1 MILYIGNKLSKY
13 GNTPTSVETLG
24 ELLVNDIDIITVSDK
39 NNKLHRLFDML
50 FHIIKYKHKIDYI
63 LIDTYSTSN
72 FYYALL
78 SSMLSKYVNIPYIPI
93 LHGGS
98 LEDRLKYSKRMSKFI
113 FDNAYLNVSP
123 SNYLKHIFQKYGYD
137 TLYIPNN
144 LEIDIYPYLKRE
156 VFKPKLLYVR
166 AFSEVYNPSM
176 ALDAL
181 KLLKNDYKEATLCMV
196 GPDKDGTLEKVK
208 QKAKELDLEKDVIF
222 TGKLSKEEW
231 IALSKDYDIFINTTN
246 VDNTPVSVMEA
257 MALGLVVVSTNVG
270 GLPYLIE
277 DKKDGILVDRDD
289 AFMMSDKIKEIL
301 TEQNIAKKLTKNAR
315 AKVESF
321 DWSIVKKEWLKIL
334 GEPNNVS

>member
-1 MILYIGNKLSKY
+1 MILYIGNKLFKQ
-13 GNTPTSVETLG
+13 GNTPTSVDVLG
-24 ELLVNDIDIITVSDK
+24 ELLSKDLSLVSVSDK
-39 NNKLHRLFDML
+39 SNKILRLMDML
-50 FHIIKYKHKIDYI
+50 YTIIKYKNKTKFI

-72 FYYALL
+72 FYYALFC
-78 SSMLSKYVNIPYIPI
+78 SMLSKYFNIPYITI

-98 LEDRLKYSKRMSKFI
+98 LEDRLKYSKKMSKFI

-144 LEIDIYPYLKRE
+144 LEVDNYPYLKRE
-156 VFKPKLLYVR
+156 VFKPRLLYVR
-166 AFSEVYNPSM
+166 AFSKVYNPSM
-176 ALDAL
+176 ALDVL
-181 KLLKNDYKEATLCMV
+181 KLLKDDYKESTLCMV
-196 GPDKDGTLEKVK
+196 GPDKDGTLENLK
-208 QKAKELDLEKDVIF
+208 QKAKEMDLEKDVVF

-277 DKKDGILVDRDD
+277 DKKDGILVDRND
-289 AFMMSDKIKEIL
+289 AVMMSNKIKEIL
-301 TEQNIAKKLTKNAR
+301 TEQNIAKELTQNAR
-315 AKVESF
+315 TKVESF
-321 DWSIVKKEWLKIL
+321 DWSIVRKKWLKIL